1 MCLRLFKLEW
11 ATQPKTPPPYSPMQG
26 VQEDI
31 VGGWE
36 ALAVGQWNGY
46 SIERALRIVGAHPPY
61 YFIGNLGPL
70 E

>member
-1 MCLRLFKLEW
+1 
-11 ATQPKTPPPYSPMQG
+11 MQG